1 MPPQDIGIQ
10 PAVPQRVS
18 LAIGNAAKR
27 TGVPFDY
34 LMAQARVESS
44 LDPDAQA
51 STSSAAG
58 LFQFT
63 RQTWLATLSQHGANH
78 GLGWAADAISKGA
91 DGQYRVTNPQMRE
104 QILGLRFD
112 PETSSTMAAEFAD
125 DNADML
131 RNRFGEEPEPVDLY
145 LAHFLGAQGAA
156 QFLSAWRAD
165 PNAAAAP
172 LNPAAAAANRSIFY
186 NADGSARSLDA
197 IRNHFAA
204 RLDEQ
209 PSAFPAPGVVRT
221 QMATRTGGNTQSSQ
235 EFMQMRTIEPMPQSL
250 SLAFAER
257 AYQRL
262 ARIDGGSA
270 A

>member
-1 MPPQDIGIQ
+1 MPPQDIGIR
-10 PAVPQRVS
+10 PTVPQRVS
-18 LAIGNAAKR
+18 LAIGNASKR

-63 RQTWLATLSQHGANH
+63 RQTWLATLSQHGAEH
-78 GLGWAADAISKGA
+78 GLDWAANAISKGA
-91 DGQYRVTNPQMRE
+91 DGQYRITDPQMRD

-112 PETSSTMAAEFAD
+112 PEISSAMAAEFAD
-125 DNADML
+125 DNANML
-131 RNRFGEEPEPVDLY
+131 RSRFGEEPQPVDLY

-165 PNAAAAP
+165 PNAPAAP
-172 LNPAAAAANRSIFY
+172 LAPAAAAANRTIFY
-186 NADGSARSLDA
+186 NSDGSPRSLDA
-197 IRNHFAA
+197 IRSHFAA

-209 PSAFPAPGVVRT
+209 PSGFPAPGVVRT
-221 QMATRTGGNTQSSQ
+221 QMATRTGSNIQSSQ
-235 EFMQMRTIEPMPQSL
+235 EFMQMRAIEPMPQSL

>member
-1 MPPQDIGIQ
+1 MPPQDMGVQ
-10 PAVPQRVS
+10 PAAPNRVN
-18 LAIGNAAKR
+18 LAISNAARR

-51 STSSAAG
+51 KTSSAAG

-63 RQTWLATLSQHGANH
+63 RQTWLATLSQHGENH

-91 DGQYRVTNPQMRE
+91 NGQYQVADPEMRR

-112 PETSSTMAAEFAD
+112 PDASSSMAAEFAD
-125 DNADML
+125 DNASLL
-131 RNRFGEEPEPVDLY
+131 RNRFGEEPESVDLY
-145 LAHFLGAQGAA
+145 LAHFLGANGAA

-172 LNPAAAAANRSIFY
+172 LNPNAAAANRTIFY
-186 NADGSARSLDA
+186 NPNGTARSFDE
-197 IRNHFAA
+197 IRNHFAT
-204 RLDEQ
+204 RLKDL
-209 PSAFPAPGVVRT
+209 PSAPPAQRAVRT
-221 QMATRTGGNTQSSQ
+221 QMATRSGTSTASSR
-235 EFMQMRTIEPMPQSL
+235 EFMQMRTIEPMPQNL

-262 ARIDGGSA
+262 ANLSGSTA

>member
-1 MPPQDIGIQ
+1 MPAQTIGIQ

-27 TGVPFDY
+27 TGVPFNY

-51 STSSAAG
+51 SSSSAAG

-63 RQTWLATLSQHGANH
+63 KQTWLATLSQHGPNH
-78 GLGWAADAISKGA
+78 GLEWAADAIRKGA
-91 DGQYRVTNPQMRE
+91 DGQYRIADPHMRE

-112 PETSSTMAAEFAD
+112 PEISSAMAAEFAD

-145 LAHFLGAQGAA
+145 LAHFLGAQGAS

-165 PNAAAAP
+165 PNAPAAP
-172 LNPAAAAANRSIFY
+172 MNPAAAAANRTIFY
-186 NADGSARSLDA
+186 NPDGSARSLDA
-197 IRNHFAA
+197 IRSHFAA
-204 RLDEQ
+204 RLNEQ
-209 PSAFPAPGVVRT
+209 PSGFPVSGTVRT
-221 QMATRTGGNTQSSQ
+221 QMATRTGSNTQSSQ
-235 EFMQMRTIEPMPQSL
+235 EFMQMRTIEPMPQNL

-262 ARIDGGSA
+262 ARIDGGA
-270 A
+270 AA

>member
-10 PAVPQRVS
+10 PAVSQRVS

-44 LDPDAQA
+44 LDPDARA

-63 RQTWLATLSQHGANH
+63 RQTWLATLSQHGASH
-78 GLGWAADAISKGA
+78 GLEWAASAISKGA
-91 DGQYRVTNPQMRE
+91 DGQYRVTDPQKRD

-112 PETSSTMAAEFAD
+112 PEVSSTMAAEFTD
-125 DNADML
+125 DNTELL

-145 LAHFLGAQGAA
+145 LAHFLGARGAT
-156 QFLSAWRAD
+156 QFLAAWRAD
-165 PNAAAAP
+165 PDAPAAA
-172 LNPAAAAANRSIFY
+172 LNPAAAAANRTIFY
-186 NADGSARSLDA
+186 DRDGNSRSLDA

-204 RLDEQ
+204 RLEER
-209 PSAFPAPGVVRT
+209 PSILPAQGVART
-221 QMATRTGGNTQSSQ
+221 RMATRSGSTGNSSQ
-235 EFMQMRTIEPMPQSL
+235 EFMQMRSIEPMPQGL

-262 ARIDGGSA
+262 ARLDGGNA